1 MNERGKPEA
10 VWPAR
15 WMAPNKTEG
24 TNHANPPSTRARVPA
39 PPREGRTTKQRTNG
53 GSGGNRASET
63 DQYYELA
70 TEPERIH
77 RATPNVTQ
85 KLAQTQ
91 ASTTVG
97 GPGPELEGRRQRQH
111 RTRTADNGLDGNNT
125 APSVP
130 EHVRGTTA
138 KAAHA
143 PAHAQAPTAVPTPR
157 VCRRDDDSAS
167 AGREP
172 RTARLTIKDSQLEP
186 CTQTRTQPTLNPA
199 HEPAR
204 AQTGKRER
212 RREVST
218 RSRGANGAI
227 KKDKNCGRPTAGG
240 AHNAPHGRR
249 REKVQ

>member
-1 MNERGKPEA
+1 MLNTYGDARALLSFGSARALLMRMNCVLFVIYLVVSAISSLVGGESNTIGFEHGIRWLTCVQGAPVPLGVTGAEMNERGKPEA

-24 TNHANPPSTRARVPA
+24 KNHANPPSTRVRVPA
-39 PPREGRTTKQRTNG
+39 PPREGRTTKQHTNG

-130 EHVRGTTA
+130 EHVR
-138 KAAHA
+138 
-143 PAHAQAPTAVPTPR
+143 
-157 VCRRDDDSAS
+157 
-167 AGREP
+167 
-172 RTARLTIKDSQLEP
+172 
-186 CTQTRTQPTLNPA
+186 
-199 HEPAR
+199 
-204 AQTGKRER
+204 
-212 RREVST
+212 
-218 RSRGANGAI
+218 
-227 KKDKNCGRPTAGG
+227 
-240 AHNAPHGRR
+240 
-249 REKVQ
+249 